1 MPTVGRGV
9 GVLDEGRIDAGVG
22 PAETVALG
30 WWIGGAGRDACGGGR
45 DVSGG
50 GIAAG
55 PIPGPIAF
63 TSALC

>member
-9 GVLDEGRIDAGVG
+9 GVLDERRIDAGVG